1 MKKKNE
7 RERANKY
14 LIIRVRVTSDERERF
29 SKNAKEKGYRTV
41 SEYIRSLIADD
52 KTKNLST

>member
-7 RERANKY
+7 RERANKD